1 MIDTAGR
8 ADAAGMAMVL
18 GTWIKQT
25 PWMPDL
31 HLPVEHIWF
40 CEGLTDTCAVWVLRQ
55 DVVTGFIARRG
66 DEVIALYLAPVARGQ
81 GHGKALLTLAKAGQ
95 DRLTLWTFQAN
106 TRAVAFYQREGFA
119 GDLRT
124 DGAGNDENL
133 PDLRMVWTRG
143 LT

>member
-8 ADAAGMAMVL
+8 ADAPGMAMVL
-18 GTWIKQT
+18 GDWIKQT

-55 DVVTGFIARRG
+55 DAVAGFIARRG
-66 DEVIALYLAPVARGQ
+66 EEVTALYLAPAARGQ
-81 GHGKALLTLAKAGQ
+81 GHGKALLDLAKAGQ

-106 TRAVAFYQREGFA
+106 TRAIAFYKREGFA
-119 GDLRT
+119 ETART
-124 DGAGNDENL
+124 EGAGNDENL
-133 PDLRMVWTRG
+133 PDVRMVWIGG
-143 LT
+143 LS